1 MGYSPQVSVVLSA
14 QEEGKCQSWTMGHR
28 WGNSSPNPGCRQR
41 QLSHDVCEKSQGA
54 CCDGLS
60 SPGNGAAPGGQ
71 GWKHRGS
78 SCSLA
83 GTEPRYWR
91 CPVLTPLSWAAP
103 GGVGCCG
110 SPTGAVNSRLA
121 GWLPLTAVGCH
132 KCCKK
137 RRCWGDGDKPHI
149 WAGCVVWPW
158 WQPMGCSQPPGSTVG
173 LQWVQLAA
181 GTAVSS
187 PSSCHGDPSTPGA
200 ADRHRVVTLEAVK
213 DLPQDELCGQ
223 VALSPVTAR
232 QNQSE

>member
-121 GWLPLTAVGCH
+121 GYLLQLWAATSVARREDAGVMGTSHIYGLVVWSGRGGSPWAAHSPQAALWACSGFSWLPALLC
-132 KCCKK
+132 
-137 RRCWGDGDKPHI
+137 PHPAPAMVTPAPQELLI
-149 WAGCVVWPW
+149 GIVWSLW
-158 WQPMGCSQPPGSTVG
+158 K
-173 LQWVQLAA
+173 L
-181 GTAVSS
+181 
-187 PSSCHGDPSTPGA
+187 
-200 ADRHRVVTLEAVK
+200 
-213 DLPQDELCGQ
+213 
-223 VALSPVTAR
+223 
-232 QNQSE
+232 